1 MLASGCGKEGGGEKA
16 EKRQVCMRLS
26 RGAARWQCQARE
38 VGGQPRKVI
47 ESNEWIAE
55 SSRNQ
60 LLSLSFIMRKYYC
73 NGRDGADAKL
83 EWLVAHESRNGKKKN
98 FID

>member
-1 MLASGCGKEGGGEKA
+1 MVAGRKEAGRKRRSGRYACG
-16 EKRQVCMRLS
+16 S
-26 RGAARWQCQARE
+26 RGTVRWQCQARE
-38 VGGQPRKVI
+38 VGRQPREVI

-55 SSRNQ
+55 SSLNQ
-60 LLSLSFIMRKYYC
+60 LLSLNFIMRKSFC

>member
-1 MLASGCGKEGGGEKA
+1 MLASGRKRRSGRYTCG
-16 EKRQVCMRLS
+16 S

-38 VGGQPRKVI
+38 VGGQPREVI

>member
-1 MLASGCGKEGGGEKA
+1 MGESGEAAGIHAALAALRVGNVKQGRWADNREK
-16 EKRQVCMRLS
+16 S
-26 RGAARWQCQARE
+26 S
-38 VGGQPRKVI
+38 